1 MQSISRKTL
10 QNVVA
15 SLGGE
20 DVVVTRLQLTHHSLR
35 AAYDARRFPAPWH
48 GPFCEMASEAGT
60 DAPPISLFK
69 MRELLPEATVSGG
82 AQ

>member
-1 MQSISRKTL
+1 MQTISRKTL
-10 QNVVA
+10 QSVVA
-15 SLGGE
+15 SLGGDE
-20 DVVVTRLQLTHHSLR
+20 VVVARLNLTHHSLR

-60 DAPPISLFK
+60 DVPPISLFK
-69 MRELLPEATVSGG
+69 MRELLPDAATGS